1 MASSASL
8 QCHSNKVSI
17 LLSLPP
23 GETLR
28 AASSKLGQ
36 IFTFLSL
43 YSDSDLIIII
53 IIIATPQTHILHRK
67 YIFHFFKPEAEAAK
81 REPDV

>member
-17 LLSLPP
+17 LLRLPP

-43 YSDSDLIIII
+43 YSDSDLIIIHHHHHRYP
-53 IIIATPQTHILHRK
+53 TNTHSTQEVHLSFFQT
-67 YIFHFFKPEAEAAK
+67 
-81 REPDV
+81 

>member
-43 YSDSDLIIII
+43 YSDSDLIII
-53 IIIATPQTHILHRK
+53 
-67 YIFHFFKPEAEAAK
+67 FHFFKPEAEAAK

>member
-17 LLSLPP
+17 LLCLPP

-43 YSDSDLIIII
+43 YSDSDLIIS
-53 IIIATPQTHILHRK
+53 
-67 YIFHFFKPEAEAAK
+67 FHFFKPEAEAAK

>member
-17 LLSLPP
+17 LLRLPP

-43 YSDSDLIIII
+43 YSDSDLI